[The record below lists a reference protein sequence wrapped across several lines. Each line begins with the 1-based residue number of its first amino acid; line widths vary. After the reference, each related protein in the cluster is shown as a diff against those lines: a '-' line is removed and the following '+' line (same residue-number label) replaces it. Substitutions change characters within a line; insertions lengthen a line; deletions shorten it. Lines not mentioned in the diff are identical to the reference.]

1 VLQNSRCAGAAILR
15 AAAGGLAFLAG
26 VGTAASPATAHDLGF
41 TRTLAVLLPED
52 RFRVDMQVDLDAL
65 ALGVPQDTDDA
76 ELMAALDA
84 QSEDE
89 LEDTVADLRQ
99 TFLRRVRVR
108 FDGET
113 FMPEVSFPDAGSAR
127 ARANNTVLGLTARL
141 AGTIPR
147 GAVELTL
154 QASRAF
160 PPLHITFVDVRAHAV
175 TPERLDEMLRFGPPM
190 GEDANEA
197 NAASNDQLGELL
209 GDLVTSRQILQ
220 RGDRSAPYPLNRPP
234 PQAGR
239 WEVATQYLRLGF
251 RHILP
256 LGIDH
261 ILFVLGLFLLNTSWR
276 PLLVQ
281 ITAFTAAHT
290 LALALS
296 TYGIVSLSPSIV
308 EPLIALSIAWI
319 ALENVVTDEL
329 KPWRPAVVFGFGL
342 LHGLGFAGVLA
353 QLGLPPN
360 EYLTALLSF
369 NAGVELG
376 QLTVIALAF
385 VLLGAFR
392 SRRWYRSRITV
403 PLSASIGVIGLYWAF
418 QHVFW
423 P

>member
-1 VLQNSRCAGAAILR
+1 MRT
-15 AAAGGLAFLAG
+15 AAGVVAVFAA

-41 TRTLAVLLPED
+41 TRTVAVLLPAGG
-52 RFRVDMQVDLDAL
+52 FRVDMQVDLDAL
-65 ALGVPQDTDDA
+65 ALGVSQDTDDA

-84 QSEDE
+84 LSADE
-89 LEDTVADLRQ
+89 LAQTVTDLRQ

-353 QLGLPPN
+353 ELGLPPN

-392 SRRWYRSRITV
+392 RRRWYRSRITV